1 MTSHRYDEIVVLIRE
16 RQPACGSTTVVAVD
30 GPSGS
35 GKTSLADELADV
47 AGAALLHLEDLYP
60 GWHGLAATPPM
71 VAHGILD
78 AISVGETGSASRWDW
93 VNDRPGPTL
102 RVPPAPLLIVEGVGS
117 GAKVIRPF
125 LSLLIWVEAPLDIR
139 KRRALARDG
148 DTFAPFWDTWA
159 AQEEAHFRVE
169 ETRRHADVVV
179 RTGA

>member
-1 MTSHRYDEIVVLIRE
+1 MTSHRYDDIVALIRE

-35 GKTSLADELADV
+35 GKTSLADQLAEV
-47 AGAALLHLEDLYP
+47 ASAAVLHLEDLYP

-71 VAHGILD
+71 ARGILE
-78 AISVGETGSASRWDW
+78 AIAVDRIGTAPRWDW

-102 RVPPAPLLIVEGVGS
+102 YVPPVPLLIIDGVGS
-117 GAKVIRPF
+117 GAAMIRPF
-125 LSLLIWVEAPLDIR
+125 LSLLIWVEAPVAVR
-139 KRRALARDG
+139 KQRALARDG
-148 DTFAPFWDTWA
+148 GVYAPFWDTWA
-159 AQEEAHFRVE
+159 AQEVAHFRVE